1 MGERVQMNSTI
12 VEQATEFSFV
22 CKWRFSGGLFERDF
36 LFSPVFSI
44 GEGLNG
50 RLGINRTNS
59 SGFFSLYF
67 QLLKPE
73 PEPTD
78 FDQLV
83 YFKFSLINQLDGLES
98 IRKDFSHRF
107 SKKEGVCRVSDFAI
121 TELLSNPH
129 LGFLLENENC
139 CLTVE
144 INLVKENS
152 GYYYHETRTRSSHA
166 RSEDDGYDT
175 VYLWEIQYFQ
185 SLREMAEKSEIL
197 YVQSRTFQT
206 VQRDFHIVVYPR
218 GKSCRKLILIV
229 YLI

>member
-22 CKWRFSGGLFERDF
+22 CKWRVSGGVFERDF
-36 LFSPVFSI
+36 LFSPFFSI

-50 RLGINRTNS
+50 RLGIKRTNS
-59 SGFFSLYF
+59 SGLFSLYF
-67 QLLKPE
+67 QLRKPK

-83 YFKFSLINQLDGLES
+83 YFKFSLINQLDGSES
-98 IRKDFSHRF
+98 IRKDFSYRF
-107 SKKEGVCRVSDFAI
+107 SKKEGVCCVSDFAK
-121 TELLSNPH
+121 TELLLNPH
-129 LGFLLENENC
+129 LGFVLENEN

-144 INLVKENS
+144 INLVNENS
-152 GYYYHETRTRSSHA
+152 GYYYHKTRTRLHT
-166 RSEDDGYDT
+166 RSDEDDGYDT

-197 YVQSRTFQT
+197 HVQSRTFQT

-218 GKSCRKLILIV
+218 GKSCCKLILIV